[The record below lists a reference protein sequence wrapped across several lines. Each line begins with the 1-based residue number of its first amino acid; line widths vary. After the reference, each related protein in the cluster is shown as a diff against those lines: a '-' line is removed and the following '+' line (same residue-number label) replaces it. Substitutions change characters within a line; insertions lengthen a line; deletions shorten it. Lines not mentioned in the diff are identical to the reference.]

1 MQLFIKSCW
10 RCASGQGGPEKY
22 RLRLFIQCAHLQI
35 FLTSLTQIHVK
46 SEHRILGF
54 IQAKYSA
61 WFQNNLF
68 CVHGLFS
75 LQFFFPCPSLELC
88 AVSFVTAS
96 SAGLELGRGELFQQT
111 ELCWLWE
118 VGLALFCH
126 CSSCSGVIC
135 NCAYTQIPS
144 VIKVTQAV
152 NLQDKVYQ
160 LSLGEVFLIPGSGD
174 SARLSAGPLIFA
186 GCLWWWQDCSEQT
199 ETSLLEN

>member
-1 MQLFIKSCW
+1 MLNHHW
-10 RCASGQGGPEKY
+10 
-22 RLRLFIQCAHLQI
+22 
-35 FLTSLTQIHVK
+35 
-46 SEHRILGF
+46 ILEF

-61 WFQNNLF
+61 CFQNNLF
-68 CVHGLFS
+68 YPWPFFLID
-75 LQFFFPCPSLELC
+75 FFFPPCPSLELC

-96 SAGLELGRGELFQQT
+96 SAGLELGRGELFQQP

-118 VGLALFCH
+118 VGLAPFCQ

-135 NCAYTQIPS
+135 NCAYTQLPS

-152 NLQDKVYQ
+152 SLQDKVYQ
-160 LSLGEVFLIPGSGD
+160 VHLGEVFFIPGSGD
-174 SARLSAGPLIFA
+174 SVRLAAGPLIFA